1 MITHASAQKEEKAD
15 CQSPK
20 DESPTN
26 DERQPLLQR
35 EAGELAIKRSRVDV
49 INEEKLGSNERKKLK
64 EKLFPWAAKHQGD
77 VLAKMTQNALF
88 RRYFTQRRY
97 WSREM
102 VKDFHIVAPDMD
114 YSIWERCR
122 IADHPIGKEANAGR
136 ATWIHAWFLQVLFGN
151 LCEKHSWFEG
161 LKKKYPDIYE
171 RGLSRPGERDPLT
184 MHRARVNSLRG
195 NCGYEAR
202 EIIKGLKV
210 STNWRIQMLFATDN
224 PDMEA
229 NIARGIESVL
239 FHHVLDKYNKTLM
252 EDSPT
257 GH

>member
-1 MITHASAQKEEKAD
+1 MDTHASGQKEEKAD

-20 DESPTN
+20 DDSPTN

-35 EAGELAIKRSRVDV
+35 EAGESAMKRSRAD
-49 INEEKLGSNERKKLK
+49 IRKEEQLGSNERKKLK
-64 EKLFPWAAKHQGD
+64 EKLFPWTAKHGGD
-77 VLAKMTQNALF
+77 VPTKIAQNALF
-88 RRYFTQRRY
+88 RRYVTQRRY

-114 YSIWERCR
+114 YSIWEGCR
-122 IADHPIGKEANAGR
+122 IADHPIGREANAGR

-151 LCEKHSWFEG
+151 LCEKHSWFKG

-171 RGLSRPGERDPLT
+171 RGLSRPGERDVLT
-184 MHRARVNSLRG
+184 LHRVRVISLKG
-195 NCGYEAR
+195 NCGREAR
-202 EIIKGLKV
+202 EIIKSLKV
-210 STNWRIQMLFATDN
+210 SPNWRIQMLFETDN

-229 NIARGIESVL
+229 NIARGVESVL
-239 FHHVLDKYNKTLM
+239 FHHVLDKYSKLLM